1 MNLRPRGSSDG
12 DAGFSLVELLVAFV
26 MLSVVMTALAP
37 AFYGTLKAAGVTSQ
51 RSQATSLAVS
61 ATEQMRSLPY
71 GEVGY
76 NATPG
81 GCAGANPV
89 TLATPGPLDSMA
101 TTQYVGGIPYTIVRC
116 VYWVASSIP
125 GDNDAYKQTQVLVSW
140 TSSIGVETVNQT
152 SDLYP
157 GGEAPYV
164 GTTTT
169 STTTTTLPSTQLGP
183 LTCTA
188 NADPAN
194 TSAYI
199 DVSWTV
205 STPIPA
211 YYVVYYTDIDPGG
224 LAISGGSTPYTMS
237 PDESGTSVELSMG
250 ANTTYYFQVEAVS
263 PTGEFSNPS
272 STCSASTTTT
282 TATTTTTLPGST
294 TTTTT
299 VPAGSYTSAA
309 AAQVLNLNLGNRAS
323 YQDSN
328 PPTEA
333 TNNGSGSNA
342 AVTAE
347 PTLAIPGSDN
357 FISGAVASQTAEAN
371 TDGTSYACAGLLSNG
386 GTLAGGSYS
395 GPCMTSGNSSGG
407 VALNIYALPG
417 LSSSL
422 GAVVSGL
429 QLNFDGATSWAAGAP
444 GGTTF
449 SSDANLVNGTV
460 TVTPKVGSPVTIP
473 LALSSP
479 LTSPTDLVKALTK
492 VVAGNGVVGNLAT
505 SLQSVLQSAVTL
517 TGDYTAQSGA
527 TFSVSAIHI
536 VLLSGGSTGDVAI
549 STVGPNLKV
558 GSAPCTI
565 NSLVVSP
572 SVGTNGKGVALT
584 KAGTLADESSFNLSV
599 NVSSSCA
606 NVTVGYAPSG
616 CTPGASGCSTWYAAM
631 TGSLGTLYGTA
642 GGPGTVWNVGTNTF
656 TVFTG
661 TPSQIYSP
669 LTQQQVIL
677 CTEKGTTGKC

>member
-1 MNLRPRGSSDG
+1 MDG
-12 DAGFSLVELLVAFV
+12 EAGFSLVELLVAFV

-51 RSQATSLAVS
+51 RSQATGLAVS

-71 GEVGY
+71 SEVGY
-76 NATPG
+76 KTTPG
-81 GCAGANPV
+81 ACTGADPV
-89 TLATPGPLDSMA
+89 TLASGGPLDSMA
-101 TTQYVGGIPYTIVRC
+101 SVQTVGGATYTIARC
-116 VYWVASSIP
+116 VYWAASSIP
-125 GDNDAYKQTQVLVSW
+125 GDDDAYKQTQVLVSW
-140 TSSIGVETVNQT
+140 TSSIGPESVSQT

-157 GGEAPYV
+157 GGEAPYT

-169 STTTTTLPSTQLGP
+169 TTTTTTLPTNQLGP
-183 LTCTA
+183 ATCTA
-188 NADPAN
+188 NADPGN
-194 TSAYI
+194 SSAYI

-205 STPIPA
+205 PTPIPA
-211 YYVVYYTDIDPGG
+211 YYVVYYTDSNPGG
-224 LAISGGSTPYTMS
+224 LPIAGGSNPYTTS
-237 PDESGTSVELSMG
+237 PNEYGTSAELSMG

-263 PTGEFSNPS
+263 STSQYSAPS
-272 STCSASTTTT
+272 STCSASTSG
-282 TATTTTTLPGST
+282 TTTTTQPPGST
-294 TTTTT
+294 TTTL
-299 VPAGSYTSAA
+299 PPGSYSSAA
-309 AAQVLNLNLGNRAS
+309 DAQVLNLNIGNRTS

-333 TNNGSGSNA
+333 TNNGSGSNTP
-342 AVTAE
+342 VTAQ
-347 PTLAIPGSDN
+347 PTLSIPGNDN
-357 FISGAVASQTAEAN
+357 FISGTVAAQIAEAN
-371 TDGTSYACAGLLSNG
+371 TNGTSYACAGLLSNG
-386 GTLAGGSYS
+386 GSLSGGSS
-395 GPCMTSGNSSGG
+395 STPCTTSGNSSGG
-407 VALNIYALPG
+407 VVLNIYSLPG

-422 GAVVSGL
+422 GSLVSGL
-429 QLNFDGATSWAAGAP
+429 QLNFDGATSWAAAAA

-473 LALSSP
+473 LGLSTP

-492 VVAGNGVVGNLAT
+492 AVAGNGVVGSLAT
-505 SLQSVLQSAVTL
+505 SLQSVLQSAVTI
-517 TGDYTAQSGA
+517 TSDYTAQSGA
-527 TFSVSAIHI
+527 TFSVSAIHL

-549 STVGPNLKV
+549 STAGPNLQV

-572 SVGTNGKGVALT
+572 SVGTNGKGVAVT
-584 KAGTLADESSFNLSV
+584 AAGTLADESSFNLSV

-606 NVTVGYAPSG
+606 NVTVGYAPGG

-631 TGSLGTLYGTA
+631 TGSSGTLYGTA
-642 GGPGTVWNVGTNTF
+642 GGPATVWSVGTNTF

-661 TPSQIYSP
+661 TPPLIYTP

-677 CTEKGTTGKC
+677 CTEKGTSGKC